1 MELYIVRHGET
12 DTNHEGKINGSA
24 TDLNLNELGI
34 NQVEHLKKHLNIE
47 MFDEIYSSPLKRAQQ
62 TADILNQNIHTVKI
76 DNRLREINYGS
87 WDGLPVAPT
96 KSQHPDGFDEN
107 NYIAEDY
114 IKYAKNGETY
124 EHVYD
129 RVTSFMNDLK
139 NSSSDKKILIVCHGF
154 ITRSFVKVVTQASD
168 IANIVE
174 PDNAS
179 VTKIKINNSGN
190 SYLVY
195 YGRLE
200 NI

>member
-24 TDLNLNELGI
+24 TDLNLNKSGV
-34 NQVEHLKKHLNIE
+34 NQVEYLKKHINIE
-47 MFDEIYSSPLKRAQQ
+47 MFDEIYSSPLKRARQ
-62 TADILNQNIHTVKI
+62 TADILNQNVHVIKT
-76 DNRLREINYGS
+76 DDRLREINYGS

-107 NYIAEDY
+107 NYIDEDY
-114 IKYAKNGETY
+114 IKYAKNGESY
-124 EHVYD
+124 DHVYD

-139 NSSSDKKILIVCHGF
+139 KTVNNKKILIVCHGF
-154 ITRSFVKVVTQASD
+154 ITRSFVKVVTQTPD

-179 VTKIKINNSGN
+179 VTKIKITKSGN
-190 SYLVY
+190 LYLMY

-200 NI
+200 DI

>member
-34 NQVEHLKKHLNIE
+34 NQVEYLKKHLNIQ
-47 MFDEIYSSPLKRAQQ
+47 MFDEVYSSPLKRAQQ
-62 TADILNQNIHTVKI
+62 TANILNQNIHTVKI
-76 DNRLREINYGS
+76 DDRLREINYGS
-87 WDGLPVAPT
+87 WDGLPVTPT
-96 KSQHPDGFDEN
+96 KLQHPDGFDEN

-114 IKYAKNGETY
+114 IKYAKNGESY
-124 EHVYD
+124 NQVYA
-129 RVTSFMNDLK
+129 RVTSFMDDLK
-139 NSSSDKKILIVCHGF
+139 KTMNDKKILIVCHGF
-154 ITRSFVKVVTQASD
+154 ITRSFVKVVTQAPD

-179 VTKIKINNSGN
+179 VTKIKITNSGH
-190 SYLVY
+190 SYLMY